1 MNFKKLRLGKKLFLM
16 AVLPMLI
23 TLLIVTTVNI
33 LTILEEYKENSKKWI
48 ESESRGIVSDL
59 ERIVEKNATEI
70 GTVEKALEISSDTSK
85 VAIEKLLKALQPSDG
100 TYTYHIAFENKEMFL
115 GEDGVDLLGYDPTVR
130 PWYMGAKSANGN
142 VVFSEAYIDPLVG
155 GARVTLSKEIKLSD
169 GREGVLAAD
178 IPLTSINE
186 KLSQLS
192 SDKVYVQLV
201 AENDDILFSSD
212 SAKNPTAEGFTK
224 FEKTTDKLSKS
235 KLLDGV
241 KREIIATEIEL
252 TGWTLYGGIDSS
264 VIYGTVNTY
273 FITCAILIIALLI
286 LTIVLSRIATNS
298 ISKPIGTCI
307 RVMQKMSDYNLDT
320 SEERK
325 HLLKYLDSPEELGDI
340 VRALHKLKEHLVEIV
355 KNIQELAQNTA
366 ATAEELTATAQ
377 STSTSASEVSTAVG
391 NIAEGATGQAE
402 DTQNASLAV
411 NKTSD
416 ELEKMLNILEEL
428 NEATLAIKTRK
439 DEGTKS
445 ISELEKAVEDNQ
457 NASQIINEVITETS
471 NSAEK
476 ISKGSEMIQSISDQ
490 TNLLALNA
498 AIEAARAGEA
508 GKGFAVVA
516 EEIRKLA
523 EQSAGFTDE
532 IRVVIDELRQKSEKA
547 VDTMREARE
556 IVKTQN
562 EKLDETATKFNEI
575 SRAVDASEKIVKE
588 ITASSNQIENEN
600 KTLVNVI
607 SNLSAIAEENAATTE
622 EASASVDTQTQSI
635 NDISSAS
642 ENLAHIASELQSEI
656 GKFTI

>member
-115 GEDGVDLLGYDPTVR
+115 GEDGVDLSGYDPTVR

>member
-115 GEDGVDLLGYDPTVR
+115 GEDGVDLPGYDPTVR